1 MYNVG
6 DIFYEDSQYAARA
19 QFCNEN
25 NLRIIEIDPDQE
37 GKARFKIISNEP
49 QTQFEINVNEYYAL
63 KTWFNSVYSYKE
75 QKFRRLTALNKNDDD
90 GVNPQ
95 TKLTML
101 YEEAETKRARIQVL
115 EDILQT
121 NNE

>member
-6 DIFYEDSQYAARA
+6 DIFYFDNEYSKRA
-19 QFCNEN
+19 EFCNKN
-25 NLRIIEIDPDQE
+25 NFRIIEIDPDQE

-101 YEEAETKRARIQVL
+101 YEEAETKRARIQEL
-115 EDILQT
+115 ELLL
-121 NNE
+121 N